1 MPIEGLCNLPFR
13 RLKEVASTPLLM
25 RVGWTTIG
33 YGGTQVVRFGTN
45 LVLTRLLAP
54 ELFGLMVL
62 LTSLRL
68 GLELLTDVG
77 ITQNVI
83 ANRNARNPDFYNTAW
98 TLQLLRAAL
107 LCLLPLAFMPF
118 AEIVYPGINFAEI
131 LPYLSVMIIVMGLHS
146 VGLHLAAKELQT
158 SRVAVYELS
167 SSIAGSAVT
176 ILTVWLQRDI
186 YGLLYG
192 NILSIGIASAFT
204 YWLVPGLRLRLKLVK
219 AHVHEIVGFGKWIF
233 ISSVAFFL
241 ATNFDRLVLA
251 KYVSLASLGLYGL
264 ARSLADIF
272 GQLGSKLGS
281 AIIFP
286 SVAAMD
292 LEGRE
297 VRHRIANHRLS
308 FIVFACVVTA
318 ALIASAELI
327 VGLLYDERYRG
338 AAAVLPVAA
347 IAVWFGIINT
357 LNENVLLGLRK
368 AQYLASGN
376 IAKFV
381 ALVATLPF
389 AVSTFGIVG
398 AAWATV
404 VSELCRYAVLS
415 FGEARVGIGF
425 KRQDLLLTAV
435 LAFLALGLH
444 SILIQV
450 GFANAWVDWR
460 APYTFG
466 SAIFSH

>member
-1 MPIEGLCNLPFR
+1 
-13 RLKEVASTPLLM
+13 LKEVASKPLLM

-33 YGGTQVVRFGTN
+33 YAGTQVVRFGTN

-62 LTSLRL
+62 LTSLRV

-77 ITQNVI
+77 ITQNVV
-83 ANRNARNPDFYNTAW
+83 ANRNARDPDFYNTAW
-98 TLQLLRAAL
+98 TLQLLRAAI
-107 LCLLPLAFMPF
+107 LCLVPLAFIPF
-118 AEIVYPGINFAEI
+118 ADIVYPGINLAEI
-131 LPYLSVMIIVMGLHS
+131 LPYLSVMIIVMGAHS
-146 VGLHLAAKELQT
+146 VGLHLATKELQT
-158 SRVAVYELS
+158 FRVAVYELS
-167 SSIAGSAVT
+167 SSVAGSAVI

-192 NILSIGIASAFT
+192 NILSIAIATVFT
-204 YWLVPGLRLRLKLVK
+204 YWLVPGLRLRLTLVK

-272 GQLGSKLGS
+272 GQLGSKLGN

-286 SVAAMD
+286 SVAAMT

-308 FIVFACVVTA
+308 FMALACAVTA
-318 ALIASAELI
+318 ALIAGAELI

-338 AAAVLPVAA
+338 AASVLPVAA

-381 ALVATLPF
+381 ALFAILPY

-404 VSELCRYAVLS
+404 ASELCRYAILS
-415 FGEARVGIGF
+415 FGEAQAGIGF
-425 KRQDLLLTAV
+425 KRQDVLLTAALAGLAV
-435 LAFLALGLH
+435 ALHLLLLELGLVESWTGLHAFLSWGMGAIG
-444 SILIQV
+444 
-450 GFANAWVDWR
+450 A
-460 APYTFG
+460 G
-466 SAIFSH
+466 SSH